1 VSSWYECRYV
11 IEEYHKAQKTGCTIE
26 KLQFETEQALQPMI
40 ALLSVVAVLLL
51 NLREACRQ
59 PDAAT
64 RPATDVVDAPY
75 EEILRAWRYRQPRAV
90 MTVKEFYL
98 ALARLG
104 GHMNR
109 KRDGDPGWLVLWRG
123 WTKLQSMLEGAEAE
137 RRRRI
142 ICRET

>member
-1 VSSWYECRYV
+1 
-11 IEEYHKAQKTGCTIE
+11 
-26 KLQFETEQALQPMI
+26 MI

-59 PDAAT
+59 PGAAP
-64 RPATDVVDAPY
+64 RPATAVVDAPY
-75 EEILRAWRYRQPRAV
+75 EEILRAWRYRQPRAA
-90 MTVKEFYL
+90 MTVKEFYP

-104 GHMNR
+104 GPMNR

-123 WTKLQSMLEGAEAE
+123 GMKLQSMLDGAEAE
-137 RRRRI
+137 RRRQK